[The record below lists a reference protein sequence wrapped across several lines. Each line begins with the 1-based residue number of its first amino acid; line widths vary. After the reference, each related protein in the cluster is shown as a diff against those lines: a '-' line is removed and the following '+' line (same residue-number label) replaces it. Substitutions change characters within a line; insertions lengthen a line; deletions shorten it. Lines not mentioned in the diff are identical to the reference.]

1 MSAFFRRLS
10 IGRKLLVSSLIFALP
25 IAVLA
30 YFMDIS
36 FVHDINIARTEM
48 EANSYGR
55 AVFRVVGLV
64 QEHHFLV
71 QAKGRDNAEAEDV
84 AREIDTAFE
93 NLLDLDQRLAA
104 RLQTN
109 PDDLAAKGLGDLH
122 PARLQ
127 KRWQAWWAD
136 PTMPDPC
143 LAMARNLGALLG
155 YVAETGR
162 LVLDPALDSHHL
174 ADVVVRVV
182 PRVYLRL
189 VEFRFLAES
198 EGFFTAGSVVTG
210 QEARQRLWQT
220 AVLCRADHQRIV
232 ETSREALDEDKRFY
246 GASPSLQSRYGA
258 ALKSFDV
265 SHAQFL
271 DLMER
276 ATEADPTPGMGE
288 LYEVWDKAVVGTE
301 HLFVVGSE
309 ELDILLHK
317 RIESFSAWRKAGYG
331 FGAVAILVAGLLV
344 YLIAMGIVRPVKA
357 LTGYAGRVSRGEYD
371 AELDMGTNPPGG
383 ELAELAHGIETMV
396 GELKH
401 RLAFSRGV
409 LESIVAPFLVADT
422 AGRVTFVNKAMLDL
436 LEYSGSP
443 EEYIGQDA
451 AAFLRDGP
459 LATMIGRQCGGGKD
473 CPPGGEVALTGVRGG
488 EKMVAASVSPM
499 RDFQGAPGGASVFL
513 FDLTE
518 LKRRQQE
525 IEEKNQE
532 IERLAAFPR
541 ENPRPVLAA
550 DREGGITY
558 CNPAAG
564 QFLETLGVDI
574 QGFLPSQHGELVQA
588 CLATGQPRLQV
599 EHTVKDR
606 TFSWSYSPL
615 PSHELV
621 QIHGQDVTER
631 KHMEEQLLHDAF
643 HDGLTGLANRAL
655 FLDRLSQRLRRAK
668 RAKGVKGGKRGRND
682 FYAVMFMDM
691 DRFKLINDSMGHE
704 AGDSLLKELAERMGP
719 VLRIEDT
726 LARLGGDEYVVLLDR
741 VEGVRKAVA
750 AADRIQ
756 AALAKSFVVEGRE
769 LFITASIGL
778 VVDSGRYERAEDV
791 LRDADTAMYRAKSRG
806 RARSEVFDQEM
817 HQSARLRMETE
828 MDLKRAVDKGEFR
841 VFYQPLVCMSSGRI
855 RGFEALVR
863 WQHPERGMVSPVEFI
878 PLAEETGLIVPMGAY
893 VLEEACR
900 QAVVWRSS
908 LPGFDDLLMSVNL
921 SVRQFSASTLLEDIR
936 SVLERTGFP
945 PEALKLEITE
955 SGIMENAEVSV
966 KLLGGLKDM
975 RIRLSID
982 DFGTGYSSL
991 AYLPRFPFD
1000 YLKVDQSFVMSM
1012 EEQPE
1017 NREIVKTIVSLA
1029 HGLDKEV
1036 IAEGIETEAQLAR
1049 LRALGCEF
1057 GQGYLFAKPLPP
1069 EEAEELLSRDPRW

>member
-10 IGRKLLVSSLIFALP
+10 IGRKLLVSSLVFALP

-64 QEHHFLV
+64 QKHHFQL
-71 QAKGRDNAEAEDV
+71 QEKGRDTAEA
-84 AREIDTAFE
+84 RETGREVEAAFKT
-93 NLLDLDQRLAA
+93 LLEQDRKLAA

-109 PDDLAAKGLGDLH
+109 PKDLAAKGLSNIH
-122 PARLQ
+122 PARLWE
-127 KRWQAWWAD
+127 RWEAWRSDPALAD
-136 PTMPDPC
+136 PGLDMTKE
-143 LAMARNLGALLG
+143 LGALLG
-155 YVAETGR
+155 YVAKTGQ

-174 ADVVVRVV
+174 ADVVVRDV

-198 EGFFTAGSVVTG
+198 EGFFTPAGSMDEST
-210 QEARQRLWQT
+210 RQQLWQT
-220 AVLCRADHQRIV
+220 AALCRADHLKIV
-232 ETSREALDEDKRFY
+232 ETSREALAEDTRFY
-246 GASPSLQSRYGA
+246 GASPSLQSRYSA
-258 ALKSFDV
+258 VLNDFDA
-265 SHAQFL
+265 SHNMFL
-271 DLMER
+271 DLVEQTTGGDSASAR
-276 ATEADPTPGMGE
+276 DE
-288 LYEVWDKAVVGTE
+288 LLVDWGKAVAGTE
-301 HLFVVGSE
+301 HLFMVGSE

-331 FGAVAILVAGLLV
+331 FGAAAILVAGLFV
-344 YLIAMGIVRPVKA
+344 YFISMGIVRPVKA

-371 AELDMGTNPPGG
+371 AELDMGLNPPGG
-383 ELAELAHGIETMV
+383 ELAELAQGIEIMV

-422 AGRVTFVNKAMLDL
+422 AGHVTFVNKAMLDL
-436 LEYSGSP
+436 LEYSGLT
-443 EEYIGQDA
+443 EEYIGQEVTT
-451 AAFLRDGP
+451 FFRDGT
-459 LATMIGRQCGGGKD
+459 LAVMVSRQCGGGED

-488 EKMVAASVSPM
+488 EKMVAVSISSM
-499 RDFQGAPGGASVFL
+499 EDFQGAPSGASVFL

-518 LKRRQQE
+518 LKRRQRE

-532 IERLAAFPR
+532 IERLAAIPR
-541 ENPRPVLAA
+541 ENPRPVLTA

-564 QFLETLGVDI
+564 QLLETLGVDI
-574 QGFLPSQHGELVQA
+574 KGFLPSQHGELVRS
-588 CLATGQPRLQV
+588 CLTTGQPRQQV
-599 EHTVKDR
+599 EHNVKDR
-606 TFSWSYSPL
+606 VFSWSYSPL
-615 PSHELV
+615 PSHGLV

-631 KHMEEQLLHDAF
+631 KRMEEQLLHDAF

-668 RAKGVKGGKRGRND
+668 RAKGGKHGRSD
-682 FYAVMFMDM
+682 SYAVMFMDM

-704 AGDSLLKELAERMGP
+704 AGDTLLKAIAERMGP

-726 LARLGGDEYVVLLDR
+726 LARLGGDEYVVLLDK

-750 AADRIQ
+750 ATDRIQ
-756 AALAKSFVVEGRE
+756 EALAESFVVEGRE
-769 LFITASIGL
+769 LFISASIGL
-778 VVDSGRYERAEDV
+778 VVDSGRYVRAEDV
-791 LRDADTAMYRAKSRG
+791 LRDADTAMYRAKSQG

-841 VFYQPLVCMSSGRI
+841 VFYQPLVCMRSGRI

-863 WQHPERGMVSPVEFI
+863 WQHPERGMVSPGEFI

-908 LPGFDDLLMSVNL
+908 LPEFDDLLMSVNL
-921 SVRQFSASTLLEDIR
+921 SVRQFSASTLLEDIHD
-936 SVLERTGFP
+936 VLERTGFP

-1012 EEQPE
+1012 EDQPE

-1036 IAEGIETEAQLAR
+1036 IAEGIETEPQLAR
-1049 LRALGCEF
+1049 LRGLGCEF

-1069 EEAEELLSRDPRW
+1069 GEAEEMLRRNPRW